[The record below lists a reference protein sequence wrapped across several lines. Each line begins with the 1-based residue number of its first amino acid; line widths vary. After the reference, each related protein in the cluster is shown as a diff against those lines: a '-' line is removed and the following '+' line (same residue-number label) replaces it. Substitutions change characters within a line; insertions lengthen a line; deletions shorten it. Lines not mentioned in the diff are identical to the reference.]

1 MIKYNSASELLHSDN
16 FVLALTDG
24 LKTTPF
30 ASKSQTIEVVFETGT
45 FKPQICV
52 AVSLGWMCNTML
64 EDFLV
69 LIRLKFVQNYD

>member
-52 AVSLGWMCNTML
+52 AVSLG
-64 EDFLV
+64 
-69 LIRLKFVQNYD
+69 